1 MTTPSG
7 HGRHQVMRQLLAIR
21 TTVRSISRFA
31 VTVIGTLVA
40 IALAVGFVSTASAA
54 PVESPEPAAP
64 VTVTAPIAAAAEPTP
79 QATLIDGCPL
89 PPGDTIEVRTL
100 VGGLLGA
107 TIGGIAGLPIFIVGA
122 IPGLVIGG
130 LLGVLIGSTSYAVDE
145 SHMQQAGLC

>member
-1 MTTPSG
+1 M
-7 HGRHQVMRQLLAIR
+7 
-21 TTVRSISRFA
+21 RSISRFA
-31 VTVIGTLVA
+31 LTVIGALVA
-40 IALAVGFVSTASAA
+40 IALTVGFASTASAT

-64 VTVTAPIAAAAEPTP
+64 VTSSEPIAAAAEPTP
-79 QATLIDGCPL
+79 QATLIGGCPM

-130 LLGVLIGSTSYAVDE
+130 LLGVLVGSTSYAVDE
-145 SHMQQAGLC
+145 GHLQQQGLC